1 MLQLAFDLGTFFSNL
16 TSKASD
22 WAGYFVMF
30 LGLVLMVI
38 AVVQIVK
45 GFASHGRG
53 QTNWLMTLAMLL
65 VGGFLFVKGFT
76 GVQTFAE
83 IGSET
88 IQSLGS

>member
-1 MLQLAFDLGTFFSNL
+1 MLQLAFDLGKFFSNL
-16 TSKASD
+16 TYQAGQ
-22 WAGYFVMF
+22 WAGYFVAF

-53 QTNWLMTLAMLL
+53 QTNWLMTIAMLL
-65 VGGFLFVKGFT
+65 VGGFMFAGIK
-76 GVQTFAE
+76 TFAA

-88 IQSLGS
+88 IQSLGG